1 MRVFPIS
8 TLLPEKN
15 SAQRVASLGSGKLS
29 ADVLQSKAQALA
41 DSYLRVVKPQFIDA
55 SLISETQEF
64 YDKSRQNLIHLIKT
78 GCLKTHPKN
87 MFFYEQHHHSGI
99 KLSGWILGVDA
110 EDYIKGKIKKHEN
123 TLTSKENRLVRHIA
137 ALESMAEPVLLSQ
150 KLPYTLKL
158 LAKEIVQSESDLQVS
173 DELYNIHRVW
183 KLRTDED
190 IKTVQDALENV
201 DSLYIA
207 DGHHRCAASSRYLI
221 ERYGAN
227 SGKGIMAL
235 IMDEDD
241 LLVKPFYRMLSNV
254 DPKVLWDFLDNQ
266 KIHHWEVAHSLN
278 YGDLKKGQI
287 LCITRDIRCVIE
299 VSPEMMGESALSKL
313 DVRILETEILRKT
326 FELKDSSN
334 EDRLSFMRGDTPLDS
349 ITQKLFNKEIDI
361 AFLFAPNTM
370 SEIRMV
376 ADQGDTMPAKSTF
389 IEPKIPTGLIIED
402 YR

>member
-1 MRVFPIS
+1 M
-8 TLLPEKN
+8 
-15 SAQRVASLGSGKLS
+15 S

-150 KLPYTLKL
+150 KLPDTLKL

-201 DSLYIA
+201 D
-207 DGHHRCAASSRYLI
+207 
-221 ERYGAN
+221 
-227 SGKGIMAL
+227 
-235 IMDEDD
+235 
-241 LLVKPFYRMLSNV
+241 
-254 DPKVLWDFLDNQ
+254 
-266 KIHHWEVAHSLN
+266 
-278 YGDLKKGQI
+278 
-287 LCITRDIRCVIE
+287 
-299 VSPEMMGESALSKL
+299 
-313 DVRILETEILRKT
+313 
-326 FELKDSSN
+326 
-334 EDRLSFMRGDTPLDS
+334 
-349 ITQKLFNKEIDI
+349 
-361 AFLFAPNTM
+361 
-370 SEIRMV
+370 
-376 ADQGDTMPAKSTF
+376 
-389 IEPKIPTGLIIED
+389 
-402 YR
+402 